1 MEIIIKNIIF
11 FPARQVFFF
20 ALLVFSAAFFATPAF
35 AEDEGPGI
43 NERLGQTIDPN
54 IILFDE
60 NGDSVM
66 FGDLVD
72 KPLILAFVYYNCPG
86 ICTPLLNGLLKVV
99 DQVDRVPG
107 EDYKIITVS
116 INEDD
121 TPKVA
126 QQKKSNHLAQLQQD
140 FPPDQWHWLTGDSA
154 GISKITQSAGF
165 GFQRTGDDFAHGA
178 ALITV
183 SGELKIARYLYGISF
198 NPFDL
203 KLALIEASE
212 NRFGPSIAK
221 VIKFCFSY
229 DPEGR
234 SYVFNVTR
242 ISGIGIL
249 LTLIAFALYLRKTSV
264 KTQS

>member
-1 MEIIIKNIIF
+1 MIIVIRNIASFIGSG
-11 FPARQVFFF
+11 
-20 ALLVFSAAFFATPAF
+20 LLLPLIVCAFLFQNIVL
-35 AEDEGPGI
+35 AEEDGPGI
-43 NERLGQTIDPN
+43 NERLGQTIDPD
-54 IILFDE
+54 IVLFDE
-60 NGDSVM
+60 NGESVV
-66 FGDLVD
+66 FNDLVD
-72 KPLILAFVYYNCPG
+72 KPIILAFVYYNCPG
-86 ICTPLLNGLLKVV
+86 ICTPLLNGLLKVI

-107 EDYKIITVS
+107 KDYKIITVS

-121 TPKVA
+121 TPEVA
-126 QQKKSNHLAQLQQD
+126 KQKKSNHLAQLKQK
-140 FPPDQWHWLTGDSA
+140 FPPDQWHWLTGDSV
-154 GISKITQSAGF
+154 GIAEITGSAGF

-183 SGELKIARYLYGISF
+183 SGDLKIARYLHGISF

-249 LTLIAFALYLRKTSV
+249 LTLLAFALYLRKTSV